1 MIGWKRDRETKG
13 EREGREGRVK
23 VEKRVTRPRA
33 SRPMENELPENG

>member
-1 MIGWKRDRETKG
+1 MIGWKRPGDEGRE
-13 EREGREGRVK
+13 RREGRVK